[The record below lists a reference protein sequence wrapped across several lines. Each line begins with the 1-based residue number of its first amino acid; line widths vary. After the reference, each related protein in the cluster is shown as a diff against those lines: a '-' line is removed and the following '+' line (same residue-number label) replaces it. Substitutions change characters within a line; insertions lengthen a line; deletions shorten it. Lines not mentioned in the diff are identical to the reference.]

1 MSNIAIFAD
10 ANTGV
15 ATYKRQSKLADK
27 MGSSG
32 SSLRRIQ
39 LNNKGTFRRI
49 INGEPF
55 GKAAADAIDVII
67 VDLLPEVSRTFYAGT
82 YDPDA
87 PPTLPDCWSNLGK
100 TPEPGVPNAQATS
113 CDKCPKN
120 VEGSDARGKGRAC
133 RFQRRLAVLIVGD
146 PSGDVYQINI
156 PAKSLFG
163 KGVGNVHPF
172 ESYKKFLVAAGEG
185 VDTVVTRIM
194 YDKEAEGLEVR
205 FQPIRH
211 LSPEEGALVDAAQAD
226 PETADYIQ
234 LTVAAGQGAKAAAPA
249 APAPSITAETT
260 TINASAAMFADDDE
274 DEDEVEAPP
283 PAAPAAAAEPTKR
296 ASKKAAPPVAAKPDL
311 TSVLGNWLSDD
322 DDED

>member
-1 MSNIAIFAD
+1 MSNITIFSD
-10 ANTGV
+10 ASTDV
-15 ATYKRQSKLADK
+15 ATYKRESKLADK

-100 TPEPGVPNAQATS
+100 TPEPNVPNAQATS

-146 PSGDVYQINI
+146 KSGEVYQISI
-156 PAKSLFG
+156 PAKSLFR
-163 KGVGNVHPF
+163 KGVGNVHGF
-172 ESYKKFLVAAGEG
+172 ESYKKFLVAAGEA

-194 YDKEAEGLEVR
+194 YDKEVEGLEVQ

-211 LSPEEGALVDAAQAD
+211 LSPDEGALVDVVQAD
-226 PETADYIQ
+226 PETEKYIQ
-234 LTVAAGQGAKAAAPA
+234 LTVAAGQGAKATAPA
-249 APAPSITAETT
+249 APAPSIMVETT
-260 TINASAAMFADDDE
+260 PINASAAMFADDD
-274 DEDEVEAPP
+274 DEDEEVGVPP
-283 PAAPAAAAEPTKR
+283 PAAPVAAAEPTKR
-296 ASKKAAPPVAAKPDL
+296 ASKKAAAPVAEKPDL
-311 TSVLGNWLSDD
+311 TSVLGSWLSDD
-322 DDED
+322 DED